1 MHDELQVGYHLSK
14 PLSLFMHISITSPHF
29 LKLFSYSIY
38 SDEKQKQK
46 IAYQFLHS
54 STPSTTLLA
63 TTILFSICMSWLSMF
78 LFVDYICKRDHTEL
92 VFLCLTYLTNIMPS
106 RSTHV
111 TASGKIPFFSV
122 AESYD
127 TVDLYH
133 NLLIQPSID
142 RHLGCISAIVN
153 GATTNTGTSTFLD

>member
-14 PLSLFMHISITSPHF
+14 PPSLFMHISITSPHV

-63 TTILFSICMSWLSMF
+63 TTILFSICMSWLFMF
-78 LFVDYICKRDHTEL
+78 CFQI
-92 VFLCLTYLTNIMPS
+92 TYVREIIRNWS
-106 RSTHV
+106 
-111 TASGKIPFFSV
+111 FSV
-122 AESYD
+122 
-127 TVDLYH
+127 
-133 NLLIQPSID
+133 
-142 RHLGCISAIVN
+142 
-153 GATTNTGTSTFLD
+153 